1 MVIPHPLSHAYILT
15 GGNAASR
22 RAYAIRLAQAY
33 VCEEARPPC
42 LHCRHCE
49 KAAGGIH
56 PDVIT
61 VSPAEGK
68 REILIDQ
75 ARALRA
81 DAYIRPNEAA
91 RKVYLIDPAD
101 SMNAAVQN
109 TLLKV
114 LEEGPPYAAFLLL
127 AEQTGGLLATI
138 RSRCETLA
146 LPPEEEPADPA
157 LQSAAEEL
165 AQLLLGEDE
174 LALMTWLAEQESAK
188 RKKSGGA
195 GPVRPDGGSV
205 APRAGKAARPDSP
218 AAGAAAEPAGDHAL
232 QCGGGPSA
240 GLAGRGLGGD
250 GAAGQVGRPFGPLN
264 PTFGGQHS

>member
-1 MVIPHPLSHAYILT
+1 MSARRRGCPECRKIL
-15 GGNAASR
+15 A
-22 RAYAIRLAQAY
+22 
-33 VCEEARPPC
+33 
-42 LHCRHCE
+42 
-49 KAAGGIH
+49 GIH

-101 SMNAAVQN
+101 SMNAAAQN

-157 LQSAAEEL
+157 LERAAEEL

-188 RKKSGGA
+188 RKNREVLDLFVKLNELGNTIVMITHDEKVA
-195 GPVRPDGGSV
+195 KYAHRVVRIVDGQLL
-205 APRAGKAARPDSP
+205 
-218 AAGAAAEPAGDHAL
+218 E
-232 QCGGGPSA
+232 
-240 GLAGRGLGGD
+240 
-250 GAAGQVGRPFGPLN
+250 
-264 PTFGGQHS
+264 

>member
-33 VCEEARPPC
+33 VCEGARPPC

-81 DAYIRPNEAA
+81 DAYIRPNEAS

-101 SMNAAVQN
+101 SMNAAAQN

-146 LPPEEEPADPA
+146 LPPEEESADPA

-188 RKKSGGA
+188 RKNREVLDLFALTEEALRPALAKWPARAVPLLERLRSLRETTPYNVGAGHLLGWLGAAWAETALPGKSGG
-195 GPVRPDGGSV
+195 P
-205 APRAGKAARPDSP
+205 
-218 AAGAAAEPAGDHAL
+218 L
-232 QCGGGPSA
+232 
-240 GLAGRGLGGD
+240 GR
-250 GAAGQVGRPFGPLN
+250 
-264 PTFGGQHS
+264 

>member
-101 SMNAAVQN
+101 SMNAAAQN

-165 AQLLLGEDE
+165 AQLVLGEDE
-174 LALMTWLAEQESAK
+174 LALMTLSLI
-188 RKKSGGA
+188 
-195 GPVRPDGGSV
+195 
-205 APRAGKAARPDSP
+205 
-218 AAGAAAEPAGDHAL
+218 HI
-232 QCGGGPSA
+232 
-240 GLAGRGLGGD
+240 
-250 GAAGQVGRPFGPLN
+250 
-264 PTFGGQHS
+264 

>member
-81 DAYIRPNEAA
+81 DAYI
-91 RKVYLIDPAD
+91 
-101 SMNAAVQN
+101 Q
-109 TLLKV
+109 
-114 LEEGPPYAAFLLL
+114 EES
-127 AEQTGGLLATI
+127 T
-138 RSRCETLA
+138 SN
-146 LPPEEEPADPA
+146 
-157 LQSAAEEL
+157 
-165 AQLLLGEDE
+165 
-174 LALMTWLAEQESAK
+174 
-188 RKKSGGA
+188 
-195 GPVRPDGGSV
+195 V
-205 APRAGKAARPDSP
+205 
-218 AAGAAAEPAGDHAL
+218 
-232 QCGGGPSA
+232 
-240 GLAGRGLGGD
+240 
-250 GAAGQVGRPFGPLN
+250 
-264 PTFGGQHS
+264 